1 MRLARI
7 LGLICS
13 AALAFPAGVAASPEA
28 TAATEERRT
37 TNVALRF
44 DWPRDLTADVE
55 FAQAR
60 TQTGQAPSGGRV
72 RGKLAVR
79 GRGSGIAARYH
90 GWAGTGADG
99 AALLRAS
106 EELVIVAGA
115 DGRSV
120 EVEGVAAAAESF
132 GRIPPFSDPSPQMQ
146 KVRALAPAI
155 LEKGVRE
162 SWAMLVGFWAGNDL
176 ELGQAYESDSVVPV
190 PAVPGATLRLKV
202 DVRAVRRAA
211 CPGRPDRACVE
222 LWMRSRPDP
231 EDASRLVHALA
242 ERVGAAQAGAAGDLT
257 TVTEVTLLTE
267 PSTLTPHRLE
277 IRKSSEMTAPD
288 GIRKIS
294 RVDSQIWTYAYPAA
308 AKGKP

>member
-7 LGLICS
+7 LGLICT
-13 AALAFPAGVAASPEA
+13 AAFATPAGAAASPEV
-28 TAATEERRT
+28 TEERPKT
-37 TNVALRF
+37 IVALRF
-44 DWPRDLTADVE
+44 EWPRDLKADVE
-55 FAQAR
+55 FEQAR

-90 GWAGTGADG
+90 GWTGTGADG

-106 EELVIVAGA
+106 EKLVIVAGE
-115 DGRSV
+115 DGRTV
-120 EVEGVAAAAESF
+120 EVEGVAAAAEAL

-146 KVRALAPAI
+146 EVRALAPTI

-176 ELGQAYESDSVVPV
+176 ELGQDYESDSVVPV

-211 CPGRPDRACVE
+211 CPGRPDRWCVE

-231 EDASRLVHALA
+231 EDAIRLVNALV
-242 ERVGAAQAGAAGDLT
+242 ERVGAAQAGAVGDLT

-277 IRKSSEMTAPD
+277 IRKSSGMTAPD

-294 RVDSQIWTYAYPAA
+294 RVDSQTWTYAYPAE